1 MSATIT
7 IARTKPGSGDAS
19 ENTFIAPFFSAPRRR
34 EPRRPRAS
42 LSRPRCWLCWQSSLR
57 RSGRPPEALTIFC
70 AGGLREP
77 LEAIRAAYEKENSVH
92 LTVHYGGS
100 STLLSNLRLNQD
112 ADLFLPADDS
122 YIEIAKADGLVSET
136 FPIAQMRPI
145 LAVKKSNPLGLHS
158 LDDLLTKKV
167 RISMT
172 DPAAAATGKLVQG
185 ALEKAGKWDAFKAR
199 VTVFKGT
206 VSEVAAD
213 LQVRAA
219 DAGIVWDAMLKQ
231 LPDCEE
237 APLPELAGVTARV
250 VAGITTTTTKHRLSA
265 RAFAEYLATPDKGQ
279 QYFMDAGFQPAEVEN
294 TNRD

>member
-1 MSATIT
+1 MLALLA
-7 IARTKPGSGDAS
+7 IA
-19 ENTFIAPFFSAPRRR
+19 
-34 EPRRPRAS
+34 
-42 LSRPRCWLCWQSSLR
+42 LR
-57 RSGRPPEALTIFC
+57 VRSGGPPRSLTIFC
-70 AGGLREP
+70 AAGLREP

-100 STLLSNLRLNQD
+100 STLLSNLRLNHD

-145 LAVKKSNPLGLHS
+145 LAISKNPTRSASTRSTTCLR
-158 LDDLLTKKV
+158 KRC
-167 RISMT
+167 RIFHDRSRC
-172 DPAAAATGKLVQG
+172 AATGKLVQG

-213 LQVRAA
+213 LQVGAG

-237 APLPELAGVTARV
+237 APLPDLAGVTARV
-250 VAGITTTTTKHRLSA
+250 VAGIHHNNEAPPFRPCFRGVSR
-265 RAFAEYLATPDKGQ
+265 RADKGQ
-279 QYFMDAGFQPAEVEN
+279 QYFMDAGFEPAEVEN